1 MSDLPIPYYS
11 PPMKQRTKVTTS
23 SKKRTNQE
31 IMEELKRAKQQGELD
46 MNDKYIEK
54 LLQLKGFDIV
64 IMVDDSGSMQL
75 PSDYQ
80 PDPAVQQT
88 RYAELYNCVK
98 KISKIAN
105 VMDDDG
111 IDIIFLNH
119 GTWKNVKDN
128 EIDDIFFG
136 QVLPVDF
143 PAPTKANPWRGLTP
157 LCEIY
162 RHFIKTYYPSTYD
175 YARNHQLIPTRN
187 GTKAC
192 GMRSQTVH
200 QGGDH
205 EKPILLIIATD
216 GEPSDC
222 RQEDLKHMMEVLN
235 PRNLY
240 KSIVACTGEENVL
253 RFLKSLDTM
262 DRTDVTDD
270 FNSEKKV
277 IDQIQKMWDPSYNF
291 SYDDYLA
298 KILLGSIDP
307 DIDQLNDLESS
318 KKRGLR
324 LATPASAAEGGGGGS
339 TRKNRNKRKRKNKKS
354 RKTRKQ

>member
-1 MSDLPIPYYS
+1 LS
-11 PPMKQRTKVTTS
+11 KV
-23 SKKRTNQE
+23 RTNEE
-31 IMEELKRAKQQGELD
+31 IMAELKSAKQQGELD

-64 IMVDDSGSMQL
+64 IICDDSGSMQL

-88 RYAELYNCVK
+88 RLDELYNCVK
-98 KISKIAN
+98 KIAKIAN
-105 VMDDDG
+105 VIDDDG
-111 IDIIFLNH
+111 IDLIFLNR
-119 GTWKNVKDN
+119 GIWKNVRTDAAVQG
-128 EIDDIFFG
+128 IFCNLAS
-136 QVLPVDF
+136 VPDF
-143 PAPTKANPWRGLTP
+143 PSPGNPGTP
-157 LCEIY
+157 LCESY
-162 RHFIKTYYPSTYD
+162 RQFIKMYYPSTYD

-200 QGGDH
+200 KGGDH

-216 GEPSDC
+216 GEPGDC

-240 KSIVACTGEENVL
+240 KSIVACTGEKNVL

-318 KKRGLR
+318 KKRGLH